1 MRAIRDAFLSRLRD
15 ALDQFPAGSVESL
28 AVDLHPETVEALG
41 FDRELADDFVVGG
54 RDWVL
59 ALGVR
64 AQGDDGDATSLD
76 ARLLL
81 VQAKHVR
88 ERGRSLDF
96 PRSLRNA
103 VAAAQ
108 VCQPALPG
116 LDDLAGRSFG
126 PPDRDLLVSAAMLE
140 GLRTETFSS
149 LRDRITEIMSAIE
162 VPVRALRN
170 PGKVLGELA
179 ARGEVARVTSHGK
192 VVGWLMPATEAEQH
206 LDDLVR
212 EGRLRRGTP
221 APIEPIEVDGLERPL
236 SELLSEARDGERT

>member
-1 MRAIRDAFLSRLRD
+1 MRD
-15 ALDQFPAGSVESL
+15 ALDQIPAGIVESL
-28 AVDLHPETVEALG
+28 AVDLHPETMEALG
-41 FDRELADDFVVGG
+41 FDRELPDDFVVGG
-54 RDWVL
+54 HNLVL
-59 ALGVR
+59 ALGLR
-64 AQGDDGDATSLD
+64 AQGEDGDATPSD

-88 ERGRSLDF
+88 ERGWSLDF
-96 PRSLRNA
+96 PSSLRDA

-108 VCQPALPG
+108 VSQPVLPG
-116 LDDLAGRSFG
+116 LDKLAGRSFG

-140 GLRTETFSS
+140 GLGTETFRP
-149 LRDRITEIMSAIE
+149 LRARITEIMSAIE

-206 LDDLVR
+206 LDVLLR

-221 APIEPIEVDGLERPL
+221 APIEPIDVDGMERPL